1 MHLTR
6 YFLVS
11 LVALAIDAAIFSLL
25 ISFSCRP
32 GMASVSSYM
41 LGAAAH
47 FMLSKTVVFKSS
59 GWRATEPL
67 LFGATCL
74 LGATIT
80 WIIVACISAITSAYI
95 AKALAVVFSFFII
108 YLLRKYVV
116 FRKRDVHL
124 GKPLIS
130 AG

>member
-41 LGAAAH
+41 IGAVAH

-67 LFGATCL
+67 LFAATCL

-80 WIIVACISAITSAYI
+80 WIIVAFVSAFTSAYI
-95 AKALAVVFSFFII
+95 AKALAVVSSFFVL
-108 YLLRKYVV
+108 YLLRKHVV
-116 FRKRDVHL
+116 FRKRHIHL
-124 GKPLIS
+124 GRRGL
-130 AG
+130 A